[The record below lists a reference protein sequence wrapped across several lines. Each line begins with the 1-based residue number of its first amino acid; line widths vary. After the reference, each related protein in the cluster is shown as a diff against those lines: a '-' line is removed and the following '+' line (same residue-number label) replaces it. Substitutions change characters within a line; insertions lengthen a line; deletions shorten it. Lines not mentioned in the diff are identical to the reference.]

1 MDRKRLAFLM
11 VIIVAVGVIILPH
24 FVVYIEEELE
34 REEERIPLELMI
46 PEGID
51 PTYLDVMEEMTL
63 GNAHRNFSCATC
75 HHSPIADYDFHV
87 ECMDC
92 HGDTGNISGHWET
105 SECRDCNI
113 CHWSGGSD
121 IASYF
126 DFVSAGGFGMNT
138 TQFDVG
144 DMEGHEELIF
154 AAINDTTMAGA
165 NEACLACH
173 TEINLSNVSIDMS
186 TFLDTKEYMGFDAG
200 MGNVSNFTEE
210 GEAGT

>member
-1 MDRKRLAFLM
+1 MDRKKLTCLTIL
-11 VIIVAVGVIILPH
+11 VIALGVIILPT
-24 FVVYIEEELE
+24 VVVFIEEELE
-34 REEERIPLELMI
+34 RKVLEIPAELMV

-51 PTYLDVMEEMTL
+51 PTYLKVMEEL
-63 GNAHRNFSCATC
+63 WVGGAHLNFSCATC

-105 SECRDCNI
+105 TECRDCNI

-126 DFVSAGGFGMNT
+126 DFISAGGFGLNT

-144 DMEGHEELIF
+144 EMAGHKGLI
-154 AAINDTTMAGA
+154 AVAMNNTTMAGA

-173 TEINLSNVSIDMS
+173 TDVDLGNVSIDMS
-186 TFLDTKEYMGFDAG
+186 TLLENKTYMGFDAG
-200 MGNVSNFTEE
+200 LGNVSNFTEE
-210 GEAGT
+210 GEEDT